1 MFVNTDNLL
10 RYLRHQEGKGVGR
23 QGSSK
28 TMNTTSG
35 SGVSSSLSSSSSSS
49 SFLSSSKLIG
59 GHFCGGCPPIRNAK
73 SKWYVSFAAY
83 PHSSYPQMCFGPS
96 YLLSMDVAK
105 QIFEASKDVPF
116 FHLEDVYTTGL
127 VANKYLGLK
136 PISIPGMFNYRP
148 PFKGCFYSSTLISS
162 HRFNAQEIRDT
173 WKKVRNLA
181 GKCKAGSEAYSF
193 EFV

>member
-1 MFVNTDNLL
+1 M
-10 RYLRHQEGKGVGR
+10 
-23 QGSSK
+23 
-28 TMNTTSG
+28 
-35 SGVSSSLSSSSSSS
+35 
-49 SFLSSSKLIG
+49 
-59 GHFCGGCPPIRNAK
+59 
-73 SKWYVSFAAY
+73 
-83 PHSSYPQMCFGPS
+83 
-96 YLLSMDVAK
+96 
-105 QIFEASKDVPF
+105 PF

-162 HRFNAQEIRDT
+162 HRYNAQEIRDT